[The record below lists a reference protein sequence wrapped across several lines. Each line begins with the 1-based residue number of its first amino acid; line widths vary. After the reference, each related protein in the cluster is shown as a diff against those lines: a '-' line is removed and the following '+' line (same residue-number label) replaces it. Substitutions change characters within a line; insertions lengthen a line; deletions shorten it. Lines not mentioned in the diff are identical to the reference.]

1 MTTFNHDLIQY
12 VAHNDFG
19 ARIGLAASVTSCRQ
33 ELIANIVAGELG
45 FENLVAVQA
54 FNAAEG
60 WAMDITL
67 DIDCDVAV
75 ARQAIQDR
83 EDFPLSRFTQ
93 QAAE

>member
-19 ARIGLAASVTSCRQ
+19 ARIGIAASITSSRQ

-45 FENLVAVQA
+45 FENLIAVQA

-60 WAMDITL
+60 WATDIT
-67 DIDCDVAV
+67 DEIEADVEA
-75 ARQAIQDR
+75 ARIAIKDA
-83 EDFPLSRFTQ
+83 EDFPLSRFRER
-93 QAAE
+93 A